1 MNLLTEA
8 WSRLLLPA
16 IDILLIAFVFYRVL
30 LLIKGTHSVQVVMGL
45 AVLMGM
51 TLVARH
57 FLPLPA
63 STWLLENFWSGA
75 VVLLAIVFQPE
86 LRTALAHLG
95 SHPLGRILMPNRL
108 SVIDEIIG
116 AVREAMQRQ
125 MGMLIVLEQD
135 VGLRNY
141 AETGTMING
150 ELSKEL
156 LLAIFHYRSPLHDGA
171 ALVQGDRLV
180 AVGCLL
186 PLSND
191 PSLAK
196 ILGTRH
202 RAAVGLSE
210 FTDAWVIVVSEE
222 TGTLSLARNGQLQRD
237 LTLEELQ
244 HHLIELYRQR
254 VQKATRPFVT
264 KTSQEKS

>member
-1 MNLLTEA
+1 MTFLTEA
-8 WSRLLLPA
+8 WSFYLIPA
-16 IDILLIAFVFYRVL
+16 IDILLIAFVFYRLL

-45 AVLMGM
+45 AVLMGI

-57 FLPLPA
+57 FLRLPA
-63 STWLLENFWSGA
+63 TTWLLESFWSGA
-75 VVLLAIVFQPE
+75 VILLAIVFQPE

-95 SHPLGRILMPNRL
+95 SRPWGRIIMSTRL
-108 SVIDEIIG
+108 TVVDEIIG

-125 MGMLIVLEQD
+125 MGLLVVIEQD

-141 AETGTMING
+141 AETGTIVNG

-171 ALVQGDRLV
+171 AIVQGDRLV
-180 AVGCLL
+180 AAGCLL

-191 PSLAK
+191 PGLAK

-222 TGTLSLARNGQLQRD
+222 TGSLSLARGGQLQREM
-237 LTLEELQ
+237 TAEELQ
-244 HHLIELYRQR
+244 KLLIELYEQRAQR
-254 VQKATRPFVT
+254 VQRPL
-264 KTSQEKS
+264 SEKSTRGIS

>member
-1 MNLLTEA
+1 MTGVLYHL
-8 WSRLLLPA
+8 WSVFLLPA
-16 IDILLIAFVFYRVL
+16 IDVFLIAFVFYRLL
-30 LLIKGTHSVQVVMGL
+30 LLIRGTHSVQVVMGL
-45 AVLMGM
+45 AMLMGV
-51 TLVARH
+51 TLVVQH

-63 STWLLENFWSGA
+63 SKWLLENFWSGA
-75 VVLLAIVFQPE
+75 VVLLAVVFQPE
-86 LRTALAHLG
+86 LRSALAHLG
-95 SHPLGRILMPNRL
+95 SHPLGRFLMPSRL
-108 SVIDEIIG
+108 TFIDEIDG

-125 MGMLIVLEQD
+125 MGLLLVLEQD

-141 AETGTMING
+141 AETGTLING

-156 LLAIFHYRSPLHDGA
+156 LMSIFHYRSPLHDGA
-171 ALVQGDRLV
+171 AIIQNDRLV

-191 PSLAK
+191 PGLAK

-222 TGTLSLARNGQLQRD
+222 TGSLSLARAGQLERD
-237 LTLEELQ
+237 LSADELRRR
-244 HHLIELYRQR
+244 LMELYEHRT
-254 VQKATRPFVT
+254 QKGLNPLLV
-264 KTSQEKS
+264 KKSS

>member
-1 MNLLTEA
+1 MIQLL
-8 WSRLLLPA
+8 WSTYLLPA
-16 IDILLIAFVFYRVL
+16 VDILLIAFVFYQVL

-51 TLVARH
+51 TLVIRH
-57 FLPLPA
+57 FLKLPA
-63 STWLLENFWSGA
+63 ATWLLENFWSGA
-75 VVLLAIVFQPE
+75 VVLLAVVFQPE
-86 LRTALAHLG
+86 LRAALAQLG
-95 SHPLGRILMPNRL
+95 SRPLGRIIGPTRL
-108 SVIDEIIG
+108 SFIDEIIG
-116 AVREAMQRQ
+116 TVQEAMQRQ
-125 MGMLIVLEQD
+125 MGILLVLEQD

-141 AETGTMING
+141 AETGTLING

-156 LLAIFHYRSPLHDGA
+156 LMAIFHYRSPLHDGA
-171 ALVQGDRLV
+171 ALIQNDRLV
-180 AVGCLL
+180 AAGCLL

-222 TGTLSLARNGQLQRD
+222 TGVLSLAHGGQLERELTIDDLRRRLRD
-237 LTLEELQ
+237 IYESRAEKNQ
-244 HHLIELYRQR
+244 ASW
-254 VQKATRPFVT
+254 V
-264 KTSQEKS
+264 KTHA

>member
-1 MNLLTEA
+1 MTVLSQV
-8 WSRLLLPA
+8 WSVFLLPA
-16 IDILLIAFVFYRVL
+16 IDILLIAYVFYRLL
-30 LLIKGTHSVQVVMGL
+30 LLIRGTHSVQVVMGL
-45 AVLMGM
+45 AMLMGV
-51 TLVARH
+51 TLVVH
-57 FLPLPA
+57 YFLHLPA

-75 VVLLAIVFQPE
+75 VILLAVVFQPE

-95 SHPLGRILMPNRL
+95 SHPLGRFLMPSRL
-108 SVIDEIIG
+108 TFIDEIMG
-116 AVREAMQRQ
+116 AVQEAMQRQ
-125 MGMLIVLEQD
+125 MGMLLVLEQD

-141 AETGTMING
+141 AETGTIING

-156 LLAIFHYRSPLHDGA
+156 LLSIFHYRSPLHDGA
-171 ALVQGDRLV
+171 AIIQNDRLI

-210 FTDAWVIVVSEE
+210 FTDAWIVVVSEE
-222 TGTLSLARNGQLQRD
+222 TGALSLARGGQLERELSAED
-237 LTLEELQ
+237 LRRRLV
-244 HHLIELYRQR
+244 ELYEQR
-254 VQKATRPFVT
+254 AQKSLNPLAAVKR
-264 KTSQEKS
+264 SAS